1 MENDYQIDGM
11 QKLSFSRTYVELCS
25 QKSYTKMMRYENNFQ
40 GILLPTFQL

>member
-11 QKLSFSRTYVELCS
+11 QNFRFQELMS
-25 QKSYTKMMRYENNFQ
+25 NFVAKSYTKMMRYENNFQ